1 MKADRKTAKD
11 KLHANGLGMASKHA
25 NKDIETLV
33 RDMQSLG
40 FGEHEARAYIALL
53 NCSPATAYELA
64 KVAALPKA
72 NAYAVVESL
81 VKKGV
86 AQPVSEKPIRYV
98 PVDTKE
104 LFKTIE
110 RETSVLCQKV
120 FDGLSHYNT
129 QNKTDYV
136 LLLSGQ
142 NRVRKQMTELIAGA
156 ESHIRI
162 KATKKLINSLLPE
175 IKAACARGI
184 SVSIVVYAKSLKGFD
199 IGNNCDVLLHEGR
212 GIAYTVGEN
221 FLTVTV
227 DSKKAMIVNLKADY
241 DTAYSE
247 NELFVYMV
255 DVLLKHEIL
264 LSQIMLELGDQIE
277 SRWGIG
283 FEKLRNTYPQ

>member
-1 MKADRKTAKD
+1 MKADRKISTGQ
-11 KLHANGLGMASKHA
+11 LQANGLGMAAKHA

-33 RDMQSLG
+33 RDMQRLG

-64 KVAALPKA
+64 KVAGLPKA
-72 NAYAVVESL
+72 NAYTVVESL

-98 PVDTKE
+98 PADTRE
-104 LFKTIE
+104 LFSNIE
-110 RETSVLCQKV
+110 RETRVLCRKV
-120 FDGLSHYNT
+120 FDGLTHYNT
-129 QNKTDYV
+129 QSKTDYV

-142 NRVRKQMTELIAGA
+142 NRVRRQLTELIGGS

-162 KATKKLINSLLPE
+162 KAGKKLIHSLLPE

-199 IGNNCDVLLHEGR
+199 IGENCEVLLHEGW

-221 FLTVTV
+221 FLTLTV
-227 DSKKAMIVNLKADY
+227 DSKKAMIVDLKADY

-247 NELFVYMV
+247 NQLFVYMV

-264 LSQIMLELGDQIE
+264 LSQIMLELGGQIE
-277 SRWGIG
+277 AKWGVG